1 MPESTKGER
10 ARAPETEA
18 TDTVERIAGHLRWAL
33 PALSILAAITVG
45 LAYGLGTAI
54 LVLAGGLLLGII
66 AILWASV
73 RTLSGDAP
81 ITLEEAIEL
90 GAPSASEEQKRAVL
104 RALKDLHYE
113 RSVGKV
119 SDADY
124 EELLRR
130 YREEAKRLLRAVD
143 EDLAPLRA
151 KAQAYLDRELSRP
164 AAAPAAPVPTRE
176 APSTRVCPSCHL
188 DNDPDAVFCK
198 KCGTNLGA
206 KERHDATA

>member
-1 MPESTKGER
+1 MAESAQGER
-10 ARAPETEA
+10 RTSAAEKEPNDAPIDPALRIERA
-18 TDTVERIAGHLRWAL
+18 LRWGL
-33 PALSILAAITVG
+33 PLASIVAAIAVG

-90 GAPSASEEQKRAVL
+90 GSPSAAEEQKRAVL
-104 RALKDLHYE
+104 QALKDLQYE

-151 KAQAYLDRELSRP
+151 KAQAYLDEQLGRR
-164 AAAPAAPVPTRE
+164 AAAPEPEVK
-176 APSTRVCPSCHL
+176 SKRVCPSCHL
-188 DNDPDAVFCK
+188 DNDVDAAFCK
-198 KCGTNLGA
+198 KCGTSLDA